1 MKKNKMKIS
10 HSSSFG
16 RLWSYLQAYR
26 FPLYLAIFLKIVSV
40 IMSVLEPV
48 VIGLAITELTKNTLA
63 IMKGVEGAHIN
74 VSYVGLVLVVYL
86 LRGLIYE
93 LAAYYSNYFMT
104 NAVQATV
111 QDMRNEMTE
120 KINRTSVSY
129 FDKHQFGDLL
139 GRFTSDVETVSN
151 ALQQS
156 FLQVVNAVFT
166 LALVIGTVLY
176 LNLQLGAIVVI
187 TIPITFFGARYIM
200 SKSQPYFKQQADALG
215 TLNGFVQEN
224 LTGFNVLKLFGRED
238 RSLDDFK
245 KITEDL
251 QKVGFKANFI
261 SGLMMPVLNGL
272 SDLTYL
278 IVAVLG
284 GLQVLAGRLTIGNMQ
299 AFVQYVWQI
308 NQPIQNLTQ
317 LAGQLQSAKSSLD
330 RIFQLMDEPDEAN
343 DATEVLEGDLTGQV
357 SFKHVDFQYVA
368 DKPLI
373 RDFNLEVSP
382 GEMVAIVGPT
392 GAGKSTIIN
401 LLMRFYDVTAGSI
414 SVDGHDIRNLSRQ
427 DYRKQFGMVLQDAW
441 LFEGTIKENLRFGNL
456 EATDE
461 EIVEAAKAANVDH
474 FIRTL
479 PGGYN
484 MEMNQESSNISLG
497 QKQLL
502 TIARA
507 LLADPKILILD
518 EATSSVDTRLEL
530 LIQKAMKTLMQGRT
544 SFVIAHRLSTIQEAD
559 KILVLKDG
567 QIIEQGNHESLL
579 ADKGF
584 YYDLYNSQFAEK

>member
-63 IMKGVEGAHIN
+63 IIKGVEGAHIN

-187 TIPITFFGARYIM
+187 TIPITFFGARFIM

-245 KITEDL
+245 EITEDL

-261 SGLMMPVLNGL
+261 SGLMMPVLNAL
-272 SDLTYL
+272 SDLT
-278 IVAVLG
+278 
-284 GLQVLAGRLTIGNMQ
+284 
-299 AFVQYVWQI
+299 
-308 NQPIQNLTQ
+308 
-317 LAGQLQSAKSSLD
+317 
-330 RIFQLMDEPDEAN
+330 
-343 DATEVLEGDLTGQV
+343 
-357 SFKHVDFQYVA
+357 
-368 DKPLI
+368 
-373 RDFNLEVSP
+373 
-382 GEMVAIVGPT
+382 
-392 GAGKSTIIN
+392 
-401 LLMRFYDVTAGSI
+401 
-414 SVDGHDIRNLSRQ
+414 
-427 DYRKQFGMVLQDAW
+427 
-441 LFEGTIKENLRFGNL
+441 
-456 EATDE
+456 
-461 EIVEAAKAANVDH
+461 
-474 FIRTL
+474 
-479 PGGYN
+479 
-484 MEMNQESSNISLG
+484 
-497 QKQLL
+497 
-502 TIARA
+502 
-507 LLADPKILILD
+507 
-518 EATSSVDTRLEL
+518 
-530 LIQKAMKTLMQGRT
+530 
-544 SFVIAHRLSTIQEAD
+544 
-559 KILVLKDG
+559 
-567 QIIEQGNHESLL
+567 
-579 ADKGF
+579 
-584 YYDLYNSQFAEK
+584 

>member
-1 MKKNKMKIS
+1 MKQ
-10 HSSSFG
+10 HSFM
-16 RLWSYLQAYR
+16 RLWSYLKVYK
-26 FPLYLAIFLKIVSV
+26 LSVILAIFLKVVSIV
-40 IMSVLEPV
+40 MSVLEPFV
-48 VIGLAITELTKNTLA
+48 LGLAITELTRNVLDIA
-63 IMKGVEGAHIN
+63 KGVEGASIN
-74 VSYVGLVLVVYL
+74 TTYVFGVMALYL
-86 LRGLIYE
+86 LRGLFYE
-93 LAAYYSNYFMT
+93 IGSYYSNYFMT
-104 NAVQATV
+104 NVVQNTV
-111 QDMRNEMTE
+111 RDMRNELSS
-120 KINRTSVSY
+120 KINQIPVSY

-156 FLQVVNAVFT
+156 FLQVVNAVLT
-166 LALVIGTVLY
+166 ITLVIGMVLY
-176 LNLQLGAIVVI
+176 LNFQLALIVIASIPLTYLGANFILK
-187 TIPITFFGARYIM
+187 
-200 SKSQPYFKQQADALG
+200 KSQPYFKKQADTLG
-215 TLNGFVQEN
+215 VMNGFVQEN
-224 LTGFNVLKLFGRED
+224 LTGFNVLKLYGREET
-238 RSLDDFK
+238 SSNDFRE
-245 KITEDL
+245 ITQNL
-251 QKVGFKANFI
+251 QEVGFKASFI
-261 SGLMMPVLNGL
+261 SGLMMPILNAI

-278 IVAVLG
+278 LVAVVG
-284 GLQVLAGRLTIGNMQ
+284 GLQVISGQLTIGNMQ
-299 AFVQYVWQI
+299 AFVQYVWQV

-330 RIFQLMDEPDEAN
+330 RVFQVLDEPDEVT
-343 DATEVLEGDLTGQV
+343 DAKERLEHDLTGQV
-357 SFKHVDFQYVA
+357 SFKHVDFQYVEN
-368 DKPLI
+368 KPLI
-373 RDFNLEVSP
+373 RDFNLEVKP

-392 GAGKSTIIN
+392 GAGKTTLIN

-441 LFEGTIKENLRFGNL
+441 LYEGTVKENLRFGNL
-456 EATDE
+456 NATDE

-507 LLADPKILILD
+507 LLANPKILILD

-530 LIQKAMKTLMQGRT
+530 LIQKAMKNLMQGRT

-567 QIIEQGNHESLL
+567 QIIEQGTHESLL

-584 YYDLYNSQFAEK
+584 YYDLYTSQFAKKEA